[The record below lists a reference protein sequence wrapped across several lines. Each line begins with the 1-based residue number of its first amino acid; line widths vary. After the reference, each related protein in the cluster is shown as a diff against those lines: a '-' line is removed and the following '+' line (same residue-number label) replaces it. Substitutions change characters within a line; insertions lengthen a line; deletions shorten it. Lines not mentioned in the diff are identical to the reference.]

1 MAAKP
6 RAMRSSKILL
16 LIPVSLLLAGCHFS
30 SLSLEYS
37 RGKKAQDSKD
47 YKAAIRHY
55 NRVITREPESR
66 QALESARQAARIAV
80 FDTKNFSEALMFYN
94 HLILYSPVSSERL
107 DAQKR
112 IAAIYFENLTDYK
125 NAIIEYNKLL
135 SLKNS
140 DTDVIDFKLRVAKS
154 YFYLNNFYQAQTE
167 VESALKLAGESPQRF
182 DLMLFL
188 GNVYYNTKRT
198 DDAVKIYQELIQKF
212 PNRAKAEN
220 VAMNIVVCY
229 EEREQFEKAIEELM
243 VIREEY
249 PNPEFIDLKIDR
261 LRERK
266 ANLPGSRGL
275 RK

>member
-1 MAAKP
+1 MIFN
-6 RAMRSSKILL
+6 RLL
-16 LIPVSLLLAGCHFS
+16 LVIVGSLLLAGCHFS

-37 RGKKAQDSKD
+37 RGRKAQERKD
-47 YKAAIRHY
+47 YQQAIKHY
-55 NRVITREPESR
+55 NRVIAREPESR
-66 QALESARQAARIAV
+66 HAIESARQASRIAF
-80 FDTKNFSEALMFYN
+80 FDMKDFKEALKFYN

-135 SLKNS
+135 ALKHP
-140 DTDVIDFKLRVAKS
+140 DEDVIEYKLRIAKS
-154 YFYLNNFYQAQTE
+154 YFYLNNFFQAQTE
-167 VESALKLAGESPQRF
+167 VESALKIAGDSPQRF

-188 GNVYYNTKRT
+188 GNVFYNTKRI
-198 DDAVKIYQELIQKF
+198 DDAVKIYQELIQKY

-220 VAMNIVVCY
+220 VAMNVVVCY

-249 PNPEFIDLKIDR
+249 PNPEFIDLKIKR
-261 LRERK
+261 LQERK

>member
-1 MAAKP
+1 
-6 RAMRSSKILL
+6 MRFNKSIS
-16 LIPVSLLLAGCHFS
+16 LIFFSLLFAGCHFS
-30 SLSLEYS
+30 SLSLEYR
-37 RGKKAQDSKD
+37 RGKKAYEQKD
-47 YKAAIRHY
+47 YKEAIKHF
-55 NRVITREPESR
+55 NRVILREPESR
-66 QALESARQAARIAV
+66 QALDSARQGARIAF
-80 FDTKNFSEALMFYN
+80 FDIKNFSEALRFYN
-94 HLILYSPVSSERL
+94 HLILYSEVSTERT

-112 IAAIYFENLTDYK
+112 IASIYFENLNDYPR
-125 NAIIEYNKLL
+125 AIIEYNKLL
-135 SLKNS
+135 ALKNPDS
-140 DTDVIDFKLRVAKS
+140 ETIDFKLRVAKS

-167 VESALKLAGESPQRF
+167 VESALKLAAESPQRF

-188 GNVYYNTKRT
+188 GNVYYNTKKI
-198 DDAVKIYQELIQKF
+198 DEAVKIYQELMQKF

-249 PNPEFIDLKIDR
+249 PNPEFIDLKIQR
-261 LRERK
+261 LKERK